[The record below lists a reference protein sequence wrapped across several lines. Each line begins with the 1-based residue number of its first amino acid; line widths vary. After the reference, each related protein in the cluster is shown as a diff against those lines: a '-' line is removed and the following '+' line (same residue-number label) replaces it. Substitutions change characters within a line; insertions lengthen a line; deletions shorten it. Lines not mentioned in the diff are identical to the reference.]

1 MCGFCRAR
9 KAQRA
14 EEVWLFRRGI
24 GCAIGWIDTEGDD
37 VIILSGDHVRLL
49 QTLREAVEYLWAHH
63 CAFVVHER
71 EHRRA
76 MANPVTQRG
85 RDVALVGEGSMQRYR
100 LIATSFNPTSFACS

>member
-9 KAQRA
+9 KYQRA
-14 EEVWLFRRGI
+14 EEVCLFLRGI
-24 GCAIGWIDTEGDD
+24 RCVVDWIDTEGDD

-71 EHRRA
+71 KHRRA
-76 MANPVTQRG
+76 MPDPVTQRG
-85 RDVALVGEGSMQRYR
+85 RDVALVGEGSSQR
-100 LIATSFNPTSFACS
+100 